1 MESQHAGYRL
11 ARAVTGAMLPIA
23 IAPVAFAGVGR
34 GRIDR
39 PMRIASR

>member
-1 MESQHAGYRL
+1 MEIQLAGYRL
-11 ARAVTGAMLPIA
+11 APAVTAAVLLIGIA
-23 IAPVAFAGVGR
+23 RAAFAGVGR